1 MAEQPDGDRPSSANH
16 EIDRNRTVSTLT
28 NGQRRAARM
37 IALGRKVTEV
47 ARALRVRPTTIFQ
60 WRKHPEFAA
69 EVERW
74 HREEEDAVRS
84 ALFNSFE
91 PMLDVLKG
99 EATNVEA
106 ASMERTVAA
115 KGVIDAVMKIY
126 LGSKAALAKVKEA
139 TDSAEDRAEA
149 IRDAMREADAL
160 IDPDAK

>member
-1 MAEQPDGDRPSSANH
+1 
-16 EIDRNRTVSTLT
+16 
-28 NGQRRAARM
+28 
-37 IALGRKVTEV
+37 
-47 ARALRVRPTTIFQ
+47 
-60 WRKHPEFAA
+60 
-69 EVERW
+69 
-74 HREEEDAVRS
+74 
-84 ALFNSFE
+84 
-91 PMLDVLKG
+91 MLEVLKG
-99 EATNVEA
+99 EARNGEA

>member
-1 MAEQPDGDRPSSANH
+1 MAEQPDGDRPSSANPNNA
-16 EIDRNRTVSTLT
+16 EKRAISSLT

-37 IALGRKVTEV
+37 IALGRKIAEV
-47 ARALRVRPTTIFQ
+47 ARALRVGPRVLFE

-74 HREEEDAVRS
+74 HREQEDAVRS
-84 ALFNSFE
+84 ALFDSFE